1 MDFSKSFVRNLNKY
15 LFNGEI
21 QISQV
26 LANGGWMLEHWFS
39 NGVRKFGRQCLK
51 QQNFQIFQR
60 RTQSFSAVKMTEKH
74 DFLFY
79 LQVNGDF
86 DFFEDDVI
94 RYGTTRHRDRAV
106 SGNFRTALWEM
117 VVFSAEGAIPLIV

>member
-21 QISQV
+21 RISQV

-39 NGVRKFGRQCLK
+39 NGVRQFSRLRLK
-51 QQNFQIFQR
+51 KRNFQIFQR
-60 RTQSFSAVKMTEKH
+60 RTQSFSVVKMTEKH

-94 RYGTTRHRDRAV
+94 WYEKTRHPDRAV
-106 SGNFRTALWEM
+106 SGNSRTALWEM
-117 VVFSAEGAIPLIV
+117 VVFSARAAIPLMN